1 MQTVFFQ
8 IFLSDDP
15 DSTIFKLNE
24 NDLKEALKQYRTLYA
39 AIYRDEATNG
49 NEETSTIQLL
59 QVLLN
64 DMLEVEM
71 KI

>member
-8 IFLSDDP
+8 VFSSDDP
-15 DSTIFKLNE
+15 DSTMLQLNE

-39 AIYRDEATNG
+39 AIYRDEATNE

-59 QVLLN
+59 QVSLN
-64 DMLEVEM
+64 DILEVEM